1 MQRARAFL
9 QSSSDGVPLERSTL
23 CEAAEV
29 MALAPIHG
37 IRKKEIAAVRWCIEL
52 SAVMSH
58 GSTNPAWK
66 QTSASLWSLGQLSI
80 PLFSLEH
87 TPGIL

>member
-1 MQRARAFL
+1 MVFL
-9 QSSSDGVPLERSTL
+9 LEHYRQ
-23 CEAAEV
+23 CEGPEV

-37 IRKKEIAAVRWCIEL
+37 SRKREIAAVRWCIEL

-66 QTSASLWSLGQLSI
+66 QMSANL
-80 PLFSLEH
+80 
-87 TPGIL
+87 